1 MATTLTHSTPIA
13 TVQSLG
19 YDHCPGEFGFD
30 AASRLKRL
38 LIVSGYLN
46 SDLDEIPTRIIL
58 RLTDEALIEPE
69 REQSDGDY
77 HGLAERFTQ

>member
-1 MATTLTHSTPIA
+1 M
-13 TVQSLG
+13 G
-19 YDHCPGEFGFD
+19 YNHCPGAFTFE

-46 SDLDEIPTRIIL
+46 TDLDEIPAKVLL

-69 REQSDGDY
+69 REMSDADA
-77 HGLAERFTQ
+77 HGLHEKFSQ

>member
-1 MATTLTHSTPIA
+1 MAHTLTHSTPIA
-13 TVQSLG
+13 LIQDLG
-19 YDHCPGEFGFD
+19 YNHCPGAFTFE

-46 SDLDEIPTRIIL
+46 TDLDQIPARVLL
-58 RLTDEALIEPE
+58 RLADEALIEPE

-77 HGLAERFTQ
+77 HGLAERFNP